1 LDSWKEIASYLNRS
15 EKTVRRWEE
24 NEGLPVHRLLHEKRS
39 SVYAYTDEL
48 ETWLKSRKS
57 QEATDVD
64 SPDEESP
71 GLEDES
77 VFALETFP
85 PPSVTSISSGL
96 TENRDDTQVDLAPAR
111 IRFNVKTLVICLLLL
126 VAAGI
131 LIFVS
136 RERHSQ
142 MQSSQTQAVTTA
154 VKTYPLMTFPGEI
167 EGLAL
172 SPDGSQIA
180 FTWNGLNLVKWDI
193 YV

>member
-24 NEGLPVHRLLHEKRS
+24 SEGLPVHRLLHEKRS
-39 SVYAYTDEL
+39 SVYEYTDEL
-48 ETWLKSRKS
+48 ETWWKSRKS
-57 QEATDVD
+57 KDATVVD
-64 SPDEESP
+64 SSDEESP

-77 VFALETFP
+77 VFEGETFP
-85 PPSVTSISSGL
+85 PRSVTSISSGL
-96 TENRDDTQVDLAPAR
+96 TGNRDETQVDLAPAR
-111 IRFNVKTLVICLLLL
+111 VRFNVKTLAACLLLL

-142 MQSSQTQAVTTA
+142 MQSSQTQTVTTTT
-154 VKTYPLMTFPGEI
+154 VKTFPLMTFPGEL

-172 SPDGSQIA
+172 SPDASQIA
-180 FTWNGLNLVKWDI
+180 FTWNGPNLAN
-193 YV
+193 